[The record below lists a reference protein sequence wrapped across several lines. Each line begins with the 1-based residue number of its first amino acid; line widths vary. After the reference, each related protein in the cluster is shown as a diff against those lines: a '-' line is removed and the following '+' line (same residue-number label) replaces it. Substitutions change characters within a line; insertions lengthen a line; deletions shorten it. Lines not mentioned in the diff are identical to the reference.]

1 MNKMTFG
8 LVIDFCI
15 SCKFLNFRTK
25 TLPIQFLCQMLIKN
39 GFSLMNYSELWLNE
53 EFRVILVSLCLKM
66 MKCDQNHGNCCTGK
80 TFCVLV
86 IISLKKKGVQKGQEL
101 QWKVN
106 PHSLWKP
113 KKKIISCLKTTWEYF
128 FSWCHEPDR
137 SCLGYT
143 GALWVDLPFFPEAT
157 TILTASIVMWSR
169 VNCWGV
175 VIYIF
180 ISKNSDISIQSLHQE
195 KELYT
200 RLWYINQ

>member
-1 MNKMTFG
+1 
-8 LVIDFCI
+8 
-15 SCKFLNFRTK
+15 
-25 TLPIQFLCQMLIKN
+25 
-39 GFSLMNYSELWLNE
+39 
-53 EFRVILVSLCLKM
+53 
-66 MKCDQNHGNCCTGK
+66 MKCDQNHWNCCTGK

-200 RLWYINQ
+200 RLWYINQLISKFRK

>member
-1 MNKMTFG
+1 
-8 LVIDFCI
+8 
-15 SCKFLNFRTK
+15 
-25 TLPIQFLCQMLIKN
+25 
-39 GFSLMNYSELWLNE
+39 
-53 EFRVILVSLCLKM
+53 
-66 MKCDQNHGNCCTGK
+66 MKCDQNHWNCCTGK

-180 ISKNSDISIQSLHQE
+180 ISKILIYQFREYIKRKNCIQDCDISINKSQSSENNIYEIIKVQ
-195 KELYT
+195 K
-200 RLWYINQ
+200 IF

>member
-1 MNKMTFG
+1 
-8 LVIDFCI
+8 
-15 SCKFLNFRTK
+15 
-25 TLPIQFLCQMLIKN
+25 
-39 GFSLMNYSELWLNE
+39 
-53 EFRVILVSLCLKM
+53 M

-86 IISLKKKGVQKGQEL
+86 IISLKKKECK
-101 QWKVN
+101 KVRSFSGRLI
-106 PHSLWKP
+106 PIPCESL
-113 KKKIISCLKTTWEYF
+113 KKNNLMSENYMRVF

-175 VIYIF
+175 VIYIY
-180 ISKNSDISIQSLHQE
+180 I
-195 KELYT
+195 KEF
-200 RLWYINQ
+200 WYINSEFTSRERIVYKIVIY

>member
-1 MNKMTFG
+1 M
-8 LVIDFCI
+8 
-15 SCKFLNFRTK
+15 
-25 TLPIQFLCQMLIKN
+25 
-39 GFSLMNYSELWLNE
+39 NE
-53 EFRVILVSLCLKM
+53 EFRVILVSLCLKNDEM
-66 MKCDQNHGNCCTGK
+66 WSESQELLHWKDILCTGNC
-80 TFCVLV
+80 
-86 IISLKKKGVQKGQEL
+86 IPKKKECK
-101 QWKVN
+101 KVRSFSGRLI
-106 PHSLWKP
+106 PIPCESL
-113 KKKIISCLKTTWEYF
+113 KKIISCLKTTWEYF

-180 ISKNSDISIQSLHQE
+180 TSKNSDILIQSLHQE

-200 RLWYINQ
+200 RLLYINQ